1 MSYMYR
7 NKKTREMITTSNRVR
22 GKNWEPVEE
31 EPPVEDIR
39 KGEFI
44 EDKPPV
50 ENIPEGEFAED
61 AASVEVPEEETAVV
75 GAPAEKPK
83 APRRGK
89 K

>member
-7 NKKTREMITTSNRVR
+7 NKKTNEVITTSNRVR

-31 EPPVEDIR
+31 NVSQQPPVDENPEEDFVVD
-39 KGEFI
+39 EL
-44 EDKPPV
+44 
-50 ENIPEGEFAED
+50 
-61 AASVEVPEEETAVV
+61 PEEETAVV